1 MIIKNQRIL
10 WHEIG
15 HLIIDSLITED
26 FKEHEI
32 TEFSVAEK
40 VNSKVKTIGYSNE
53 DVLRNKKLLSLT
65 IVNLSFGVI
74 LEAVFLKK
82 FNDSDENQ
90 KPDDL
95 LKFKQ
100 TGAHDLAKIREI
112 KSNLRECKLFN
123 TIKEQSEFIYV
134 YLLDE
139 TVIFNE
145 LYNLKEEIENRTTL
159 IDEINKTYSLDLEGI
174 NYFVD
179 KIKGNSNLFPL
190 FQEVK
195 NYSKLIENSIEKV
208 FYED

>member
-1 MIIKNQRIL
+1 MIIKNQRML

-26 FKEHEI
+26 FKELEI
-32 TEFSVAEK
+32 IEFSISEK

-53 DVLRNKKLLSLT
+53 NVLRNKKLLSLT

-95 LKFKQ
+95 LKSKQ
-100 TGAHDLAKIREI
+100 TGAHDLAKIIEI

-123 TIKEQSEFIYV
+123 IIKEQSEFIYV

-139 TVIFNE
+139 TVLFNE

-159 IDEINKTYSLDLEGI
+159 KDEINKTYSLDLEGI

-179 KIKGNSNLFPL
+179 KIKRNSNLLPL